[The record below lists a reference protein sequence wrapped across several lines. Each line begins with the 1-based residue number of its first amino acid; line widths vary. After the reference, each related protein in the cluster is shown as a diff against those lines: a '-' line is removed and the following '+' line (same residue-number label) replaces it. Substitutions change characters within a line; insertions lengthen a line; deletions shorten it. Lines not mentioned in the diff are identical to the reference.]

1 MRKTHKSGRTE
12 THEAWHTKIADELFK
27 DTGTIASWGRYL
39 DLVNFFPDMFL
50 LLRGENE
57 R

>member
-1 MRKTHKSGRTE
+1 MGKTYKSGRTK
-12 THEAWHTKIADELFK
+12 THEAWHAKIAEELFE

-50 LLRGENE
+50 LLR
-57 R
+57 